1 MLEIDGSYGE
11 GGGQILRT
19 AVSLSAIT
27 KIPIKVTNIRSNRP
41 NPGMQASH
49 LEAVNS
55 VAQLCRAKT
64 TARLGD
70 TYVTFEPKKIE
81 GGNFFINIGTA
92 GAISLVLQSLILP
105 SLHAEKP
112 VILRIHGG
120 THVKWSPSM
129 DYMTNV
135 FSYYMEKIGVPM
147 HIAIENYGFYPSGG
161 GTVDVAITPST
172 PKPLDLTQRGKEL
185 KTEIISVASSDLK
198 KADVAERQIL
208 GAERFVKFHKK
219 STSYVPAS
227 CPGSAVHAQV
237 LFDNCLLGAS
247 AIGEKSLAAQS
258 VGAAA
263 GQSLR
268 KQIDSEACID
278 EFMADQLLP
287 FLAIAKGSSTVKVAD
302 ITDHVRTNMWV
313 IEQFLPVDFEINE
326 KERLIRIK
334 QRSNS

>member
-19 AVSLSAIT
+19 AISLAAIT
-27 KIPIKVTNIRSNRP
+27 KTPVKISNIRSNRP
-41 NPGMQASH
+41 NPGLQASH

-55 VAQLCRAKT
+55 VAQLCKAKT

-70 TYVTFEPKKIE
+70 TYVTFEPGKIE

-92 GAISLVLQSLILP
+92 GAISLVIQSLVLP

-112 VILRIHGG
+112 VLLRLHGG

-135 FSYYMEKIGVPM
+135 FAYYMEKIGVPM
-147 HIAIENYGFYPSGG
+147 HIAIEDYGFYPSGG
-161 GTVDVAITPST
+161 GTVDVSIEPSV
-172 PKPLDLTQRGKEL
+172 PKPLVLDKRGEQVKS
-185 KTEIISVASSDLK
+185 EIISIASADLK
-198 KADVAERQIL
+198 KAEVAERQIL
-208 GAERFVKFHKK
+208 GAERFLRFGKK
-219 STSYVPAS
+219 STSYVHAS
-227 CPGSAVHAQV
+227 CPGSAVHAQA

-247 AIGEKSLAAQS
+247 AIGEKSLAAQN

-263 GQSLR
+263 GSSLK
-268 KQIDSEACID
+268 KQIDSGACLD

-287 FLAIAKGSSTVKVAD
+287 FLALAKGTSAVKVAE
-302 ITDHVRTNMWV
+302 ITGHVKTNIWV
-313 IEQFLPVDFEINE
+313 IEQFLPVKFEIDGRE
-326 KERLIRIK
+326 GLIQINPK
-334 QRSNS
+334 SSS